1 MRMASLLLIGTSLF
15 AAAAMANPG
24 GSGGSMGSGGQRP
37 SMTAPDFDAAA
48 EYRKGIEALKAERFA
63 EAKKAFVKVLGVAPR
78 DANSNYLAGLASVGL
93 NDLKDARKYFEKAVK
108 ADQNLVPAR
117 QDLAVTLAKLGDR
130 AKAEAELAKL
140 KQIEAKCASTCPQAA
155 ALKSAIAT
163 VTAAL
168 AGSPQAEL
176 RTRPGLLFESARMG
190 DAAYLVAVGLINE
203 GKYEAAIASLE
214 DAKTTFGAHPDI
226 LTYLGFAN
234 RKLGRF
240 ELAESYYLQALAA
253 APEHRGATEYYG
265 ELMVERGDLTGA
277 KRMLAK
283 LEAQCSFG
291 CAEADEL
298 RRWIDAKRSPAS

>member
-1 MRMASLLLIGTSLF
+1 MRMASLLLIGTSLL
-15 AAAAMANPG
+15 AAAAIANPG

-37 SMTAPDFDAAA
+37 SITAPDFDAAD

-63 EAKKAFVKVLGVAPR
+63 DAKSAFGKVLGVAPR
-78 DANSNYLAGLASVGL
+78 DANTNYLAGLAAVGL
-93 NDLKDARKYFEKAVK
+93 NDLKGAVK
-108 ADQNLVPAR
+108 FFERAAKADRNLVPAR

-140 KQIEAKCASTCPQAA
+140 KQIQAKCASTCPQAA
-155 ALKSAIAT
+155 ALDKAIAA

-190 DAAYLVAVGLINE
+190 DVAYLVAVGLINE
-203 GKYEAAIASLE
+203 GKFEAAIESLE
-214 DAKTTFGAHPDI
+214 DAKTTFGGHPDI

-253 APEHRGATEYYG
+253 APDHRGATEYYG
-265 ELMVERGDLTGA
+265 ELMAERGDLTGA
-277 KRMLAK
+277 MRMLAK